1 MYHRILVATD
11 GSELSQKT
19 VASAIALAGVCG
31 AELVAVNVVPFY
43 TQNYFEGGN
52 VIAAIDVESI
62 EKQWEAN
69 AQTIVDAV
77 KKSAQA
83 KGIRALALVVKSDAV
98 SDALL
103 ETATEQ
109 NCDLIVMASHGRRG
123 IARLL
128 LGSETQHVLT
138 HASVPVLVLK

>member
-31 AELVAVNVVPFY
+31 AELVAVTVVPYY

-52 VIAAIDVESI
+52 VIAAIDI
-62 EKQWEAN
+62 ERIEQQWETN
-69 AQTIVDAV
+69 AQTVVDAV
-77 KKSAQA
+77 KKAGEE
-83 KGIRALALVVKSDAV
+83 KGVPTLALVVKSDAV

-103 ETATEQ
+103 ATATEQ
-109 NCDLIVMASHGRRG
+109 KCDLIVMASHGRRG

-128 LGSETQHVLT
+128 LGSETHHVLT
-138 HASVPVLVLK
+138 HATVPVLVLK